1 MGLVRC
7 NECGGVIM
15 GELEYTGDQYCKCN
29 EKKIISPEIPE
40 GWLDWNTLSLDEMVE
55 HLRRKYSIL
64 SSGDAKCIHHLIEFY
79 DEHK

>member
-1 MGLVRC
+1 MGIVRC
-7 NECGGVIM
+7 AECGGLIM

-29 EKKIISPEIPE
+29 EKEAPVVPE

-55 HLRRKYSIL
+55 YLRKKYAI
-64 SSGDAKCIHHLIEFY
+64 SSTGDAKCIYHLIEFY